1 MEEERLVLWGEA
13 ELLLYCPHEL
23 NETMKWQRIQVRAFI
38 VDHPPPQ
45 TFLSILLCGLMTVV
59 SSPTGPANLYDR

>member
-38 VDHPPPQ
+38 VDHSRTPHSLSLL
-45 TFLSILLCGLMTVV
+45 FLMRGL
-59 SSPTGPANLYDR
+59 D